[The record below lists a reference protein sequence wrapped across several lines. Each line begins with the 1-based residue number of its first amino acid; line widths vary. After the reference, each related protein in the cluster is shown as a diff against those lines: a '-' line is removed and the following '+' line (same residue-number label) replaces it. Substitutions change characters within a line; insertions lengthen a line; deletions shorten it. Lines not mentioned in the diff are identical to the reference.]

1 MNQSMISGGIA
12 VAFSLGALIA
22 TGLASQGGAS
32 QGGSS
37 RDLRSRGSDDMA
49 RGAPRGTPSPPSA
62 SATAFAGGWSVT
74 SGEASVDCAGA
85 SQRKP
90 VQAGDVVEI
99 EVNPDGSLA
108 VTTGGCTSQYAM
120 DASGA
125 TLLPHQKCGL
135 DSHGRPVESELI
147 EGRLERHGVT
157 LRATTTSRIRSGL
170 PGGATL
176 ECTLGVR
183 AELARR

>member
-12 VAFSLGALIA
+12 MAFSLGALIA

-32 QGGSS
+32 QGGASQRLAS
-37 RDLRSRGSDDMA
+37 QDSDDTA
-49 RGAPRGTPSPPSA
+49 RGASRMAPSPASA
-62 SATAFAGGWSVT
+62 SASAFAGGWSVT
-74 SGEASVDCAGA
+74 SGEASVDCAGT

-90 VQAGDVVEI
+90 VQTGDVVEI

-108 VTTGGCTSQYAM
+108 VTAGGCTSQYAM

-125 TLLPHQKCGL
+125 RLLPHQKCGL
-135 DSHGRPVESELI
+135 DSQGRPVESELI
-147 EGRLERHGVT
+147 EGRLERQGVT
-157 LRATTTSRIRSGL
+157 LRSITTSKIRSSL
-170 PGGATL
+170 PGGTSL
-176 ECTLGVR
+176 ECTLGVQ